1 MRKEW
6 ARWTL
11 GGFSTTLASPRELGA
26 DTGVPHARKVSGLWA
41 TASLWGPLAVFGVQ
55 ASDTGRDEAARAA
68 SVEQATK
75 SVVLTS
81 LDPSEVSLL
90 GKVTPHIHTCL
101 TQGAFSRVGRAFHP
115 ILTGG
120 PPSEQPWVPCRRLS
134 WSTPGPREAS
144 SSGVLLPPPALPIK
158 TRKGYPDGIIF
169 PLTGSFSLDLWL
181 KPLFAQS
188 WTIVLNLSLV
198 SGWV

>member
-101 TQGAFSRVGRAFHP
+101 TQGAFSRVGRAF
-115 ILTGG
+115 
-120 PPSEQPWVPCRRLS
+120 PWVPCRRLS